1 MKQTSKEEID
11 ALCKILD
18 AVPSKGYESIS
29 EASKTAVEWLI
40 FHWMELDKKYYG
52 GEIGRID
59 YRNRRDSI
67 QAEAKEMEEKQSQ
80 DYAAFCIN
88 CDRKNYPIVD
98 FESYLKL

>member
-18 AVPSKGYESIS
+18 AVPDKGYESIS
-29 EASKTAVEWLI
+29 EASKTAVEWLA
-40 FHWMELDKKYYG
+40 EQLLAKY
-52 GEIGRID
+52 RLKID
-59 YRNRRDSI
+59 NYQEFN
-67 QAEAKEMEEKQSQ
+67 QAKEREVKQSQ

-88 CDRKNYPIVD
+88 CDRKNYPILD